1 MNSIVDIKKIAKE
14 TIATELAAVSNL
26 DNRINND
33 FVSVVK
39 LIFESKGRLILT
51 AIGKS
56 ANISNKLVAT
66 FNSTGQPSI
75 FLHASEAIHGDLGNI
90 QRDDIVMFI
99 SNSGNTSE
107 IKALI
112 PYIKKM
118 GNPIVSL
125 TGNLNSFLASSSK
138 YTIDVSVEKEAC
150 PNNLAPTSST
160 TAQLVMGDA
169 IAVALLKCKKFSNKD
184 FARFHPGGSLGKRL
198 HLTLFDLS
206 LEITMPA
213 VKNDSK
219 ISEVILT
226 ISKNRV
232 GATAVLDNNK
242 IVGIITDGDLR
253 RMLSK
258 KLNLFTIAAK
268 DIMNSKPKKIAVSEL
283 AVNAL
288 KIMQE
293 NNISQLIVMDNKK
306 YLGIIHMQTLLKEGL
321 I

>member
-1 MNSIVDIKKIAKE
+1 MNSIADIKKIAKD
-14 TIATELAAVSNL
+14 TIATELAAVANL

-33 FVSVVK
+33 FVSVVE
-39 LIFESKGRLILT
+39 LIFESKGRLIIT

-90 QRDDIVMFI
+90 QKDDIVMFI

-118 GNPIVSL
+118 GNTIVSL
-125 TGNLNSFLASSSK
+125 TGNANSFLASSSK

-169 IAVALLKCKKFSNKD
+169 IAVALLKCKNFSNKD

-198 HLTLFDLS
+198 HLTLSDLS
-206 LEITMPA
+206 SDITLPK

-219 ISEVILT
+219 ISEVILI

-232 GATAVLDNNK
+232 GATAVLDND
-242 IVGIITDGDLR
+242 ILTGIITDGDLR

-258 KLNLFTIAAK
+258 KLDLFSITAK
-268 DIMNSKPKKIAVSEL
+268 DIMNTKPKKIAVSEL

-288 KIMQE
+288 KIMEE
-293 NNISQLIVMDNKK
+293 NNISQLVVMDNKK
-306 YLGIIHMQTLLKEGL
+306 YLGIIHMHTLLNQGL

>member
-1 MNSIVDIKKIAKE
+1 MNSIADIKKIAKD
-14 TIATELAAVSNL
+14 TIATELAAVANL

-33 FVSVVK
+33 FVSVVE
-39 LIFESKGRLILT
+39 LIFESKGRLIIT

-90 QRDDIVMFI
+90 QKDDIVMFI

-118 GNPIVSL
+118 GNPIISL
-125 TGNLNSFLASSSK
+125 TGNANSFLASSSK

-169 IAVALLKCKKFSNKD
+169 IAVALLKCKNFSNKD

-198 HLTLFDLS
+198 HLTLSDLS
-206 LEITMPA
+206 SDITLPK

-219 ISEVILT
+219 ISEVILI

-232 GATAVLDNNK
+232 GATAVLDND
-242 IVGIITDGDLR
+242 ILTGIITDGDLR

-258 KLNLFTIAAK
+258 KLDLFSITAK
-268 DIMNSKPKKIAVSEL
+268 DIMNTKPKKIAVSEL

-288 KIMQE
+288 KIMEE
-293 NNISQLIVMDNKK
+293 NNISQLVVMDNKK
-306 YLGIIHMQTLLKEGL
+306 YLGIIHMHTLLNEGL

>member
-1 MNSIVDIKKIAKE
+1 MNSIADIKKIAKD
-14 TIATELAAVSNL
+14 TIATELAAVANL

-33 FVSVVK
+33 FVSVVE
-39 LIFESKGRLILT
+39 LIFESKGRLIIT

-90 QRDDIVMFI
+90 QKDDIVMFI

-125 TGNLNSFLASSSK
+125 TGNANSFLASSSK

-169 IAVALLKCKKFSNKD
+169 IAVALLKCKNFSNKD

-198 HLTLFDLS
+198 HLTLSDLS
-206 LEITMPA
+206 SDITLPK

-219 ISEVILT
+219 ISEVILI

-232 GATAVLDNNK
+232 GATAVLDND
-242 IVGIITDGDLR
+242 ILTGVITDGDLR

-258 KLNLFTIAAK
+258 KLDLFSITAK
-268 DIMNSKPKKIAVSEL
+268 DIMNTKPKKIAVSEL

-288 KIMQE
+288 KIMEE
-293 NNISQLIVMDNKK
+293 NNISQLVVMDNKK
-306 YLGIIHMQTLLKEGL
+306 YLGIIHMHTLLNQGL

>member
-1 MNSIVDIKKIAKE
+1 
-14 TIATELAAVSNL
+14 
-26 DNRINND
+26 
-33 FVSVVK
+33 
-39 LIFESKGRLILT
+39 
-51 AIGKS
+51 
-56 ANISNKLVAT
+56 
-66 FNSTGQPSI
+66 
-75 FLHASEAIHGDLGNI
+75 
-90 QRDDIVMFI
+90 MFI

-125 TGNLNSFLASSSK
+125 TGNVNSFLASSSK

-169 IAVALLKCKKFSNKD
+169 IAVALLKCKNFSNKD

-198 HLTLFDLS
+198 HLTLSDLS
-206 LEITMPA
+206 SDISKPV

-219 ISEVILT
+219 ISEVILI

-232 GATAVLDNNK
+232 GATVVLDNN
-242 IVGIITDGDLR
+242 IVVGVITDGDLR

-258 KLNLFTIAAK
+258 KLDLFTITAK
-268 DIMNSKPKKIAVSEL
+268 DIMNSKPKKIVASEL

-288 KIMQE
+288 KIMEE

-306 YLGIIHMQTLLKEGL
+306 YLGIIHMHTLLNEGL